1 MAIAKLRITWLL
13 SWDAES
19 IWRSA
24 SIHFPTLMLSVD
36 SSIATETVVAAC
48 TSPPA
53 GGKGFSTFRW
63 GGTSKAYRRRV
74 WAAVEGGIGSAEYG
88 WYWKRHA
95 NVLNFEARCCK
106 FPCQRPKSI
115 FERLVPSAAS
125 IRIDG

>member
-74 WAAVEGGIGSAEYG
+74 WQQS
-88 WYWKRHA
+88 K
-95 NVLNFEARCCK
+95 EALARQNTAGTGRGTRTYLILK
-106 FPCQRPKSI
+106 
-115 FERLVPSAAS
+115 
-125 IRIDG
+125 